1 MNWEQTATG
10 YRCTRHDTAFARGEV
25 CTACTTDPGVA
36 MSDEE
41 LDDADDRDLTIR
53 EGEVRSLARFLFRHG
68 RQLVEDGTPK
78 DKTDGVKL
86 VAEGTKLERLA
97 LEIRDRRMGK
107 REVSDLL
114 KKYRELLGVDGS
126 H

>member
-10 YRCTRHDTAFARGEV
+10 YRCTRHDATFARGEV
-25 CTACTTDPGVA
+25 CHGCTTDPGVA

-41 LDDADDRDLTIR
+41 LDDADDRDLSIR
-53 EGEVRSLARFLFRHG
+53 ESEVRSLAKFVFRHG
-68 RQLVEDGTPK
+68 RELVEGT
-78 DKTDGVKL
+78 DRDTSAGVKL
-86 VAEGTKLERLA
+86 IAEGTKLERLA